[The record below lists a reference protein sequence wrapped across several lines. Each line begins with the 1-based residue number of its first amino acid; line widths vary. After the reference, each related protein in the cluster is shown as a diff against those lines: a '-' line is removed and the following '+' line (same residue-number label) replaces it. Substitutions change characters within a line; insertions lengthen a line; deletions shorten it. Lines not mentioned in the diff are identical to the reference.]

1 MKDKKKTGI
10 LLMVIERV
18 YTKNP
23 GMQKL
28 IEKSMINICKE
39 EGVLPEQVFFLFS
52 LQLTLSLWAI

>member
-1 MKDKKKTGI
+1 MKDKKKTEI
-10 LLMVIERV
+10 LLMVIGRV

-28 IEKSMINICKE
+28 IKKSMTNICKE

-52 LQLTLSLWAI
+52 LQLTLSL

>member
-52 LQLTLSLWAI
+52 LQLILSL

>member
-52 LQLTLSLWAI
+52 LQLTLSL